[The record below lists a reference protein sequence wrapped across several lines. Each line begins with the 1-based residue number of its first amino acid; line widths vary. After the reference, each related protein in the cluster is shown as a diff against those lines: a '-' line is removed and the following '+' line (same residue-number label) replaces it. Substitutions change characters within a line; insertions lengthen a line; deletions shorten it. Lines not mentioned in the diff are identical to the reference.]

1 MKVVCHSGGHFYYKP
16 NALEG
21 LYLALNIFLVTCGLG
36 LRPNPQRGLGA
47 RLSLPKPEASSPCV
61 GSWLS
66 S

>member
-36 LRPNPQRGLGA
+36 LRPNPQNGLGA
-47 RLSLPKPEASSPCV
+47 RLSLPKPEASN
-61 GSWLS
+61 
-66 S
+66 

>member
-36 LRPNPQRGLGA
+36 LRPNPQNGPGA
-47 RLSLPKPEASSPCV
+47 RLSLPKPEASN
-61 GSWLS
+61 
-66 S
+66 